1 MTVLGVTKVIFN
13 SLHRL
18 ALATLIASVTT
29 LLAAAAFAAD
39 PIRIGF
45 GMPLTGSLASAG
57 KAALLAY
64 QMWAEEVNG
73 RGGLLG
79 RPIEFVFYDDQSN
92 PNTVPAIYTKLLDV
106 DKVDLVIS
114 GYATSQQAA
123 AMPLITQ
130 RGMLFLCIFG
140 TAVNAPYKYDRF
152 FQMTPAGPDPID
164 APSGGYF
171 EVAMTIDPKPKTVA
185 LVGADSEFSKNSLDG
200 ARKNA
205 EKHGLK
211 IVYDRTYPPTLVDF
225 TSIVRSIQATNP
237 DVVFAASYPTDSVGL
252 VRSAHELDLRTVMF
266 GGAMIGLQYA
276 PFKQQL
282 GSLLNGVVDYDLW
295 VPEPTMRFP
304 GVDSFLQK
312 YQARAEKAGVDPLG
326 FFLPPFAYAEMQI
339 LEQALKTVGTIEQ
352 AGLANY
358 IHGTE
363 FETIVGKIKF
373 GPFGE
378 WEKARIIFVQY
389 RGVSGNDISQFKEP
403 GKQVIVTPKEFK
415 SGDLEYPF
423 SKINRQ

>member
-1 MTVLGVTKVIFN
+1 L
-13 SLHRL
+13 
-18 ALATLIASVTT
+18 TLT
-29 LLAAAAFAAD
+29 
-39 PIRIGF
+39 
-45 GMPLTGSLASAG
+45 
-57 KAALLAY
+57 
-64 QMWAEEVNG
+64 
-73 RGGLLG
+73 
-79 RPIEFVFYDDQSN
+79 
-92 PNTVPAIYTKLLDV
+92 
-106 DKVDLVIS
+106 VDLVIS

-171 EVAMTIDPKPKTVA
+171 EVAMTIVPKPKTVA

-205 EKHGLK
+205 EKHELK

-252 VRSAHELDLRTVMF
+252 VRSAHELNLRTVMF

-295 VPEPTMRFP
+295 VPEPTMKFP
-304 GVDSFLQK
+304 GVDGFLQK

-339 LEQALKTVGTIEQ
+339 NTARATARSLPPSIEHRVPPV
-352 AGLANY
+352 AG
-358 IHGTE
+358 
-363 FETIVGKIKF
+363 
-373 GPFGE
+373 
-378 WEKARIIFVQY
+378 
-389 RGVSGNDISQFKEP
+389 
-403 GKQVIVTPKEFK
+403 
-415 SGDLEYPF
+415 
-423 SKINRQ
+423 